1 MKIPT
6 IAPGKAAAANDLE
19 TAELDAKIS
28 PRTEGTFLSL
38 AAYQQRHRLSDEQ
51 LGKRLGSNGTYVS
64 RYRNNKFLGKIED
77 FEASIEQLLSREEL
91 MEGDE
96 GKLCEH
102 GFCVQPVTDF
112 LELVRNQRMMSVG
125 HGPAGRGKS
134 KACQLYASKH
144 KGTIYLH
151 VNAWAT
157 GRDRVIDDI
166 ARIAGVRRA
175 KSDKTMTDALLRILR
190 DSDRLLII
198 DNAQRLTE
206 SGRKWLADF
215 HDATRIGIALVGN
228 PEIED
233 QFLRNDQHASRL
245 GRCVDVTTISDT
257 KTTVLH
263 LLKSYLPEALNDKA
277 TQAEALDILRL
288 QDGGA
293 ARAVK
298 MHLRLAV
305 KIREGSPQT
314 ALSEAVKLARTQLV
328 HKAA

>member
-1 MKIPT
+1 MKERT
-6 IAPGKAAAANDLE
+6 IEPGKAAAANDSE
-19 TAELDAKIS
+19 TAATDARIM
-28 PRTEGTFLSL
+28 PRSEACFVRLQG
-38 AAYQQRHRLSDEQ
+38 YQTRNRLSDQQ
-51 LGKRLGSNGTYVS
+51 LGSRLGSNGTYVS
-64 RYRNNKFLGKIED
+64 RYRHNKFIGDLD
-77 FEASIEQLLSREEL
+77 AFEAAIEQLLAREEL
-91 MEGDE
+91 MDGDE
-96 GKLCEH
+96 GKLSDK
-102 GFCVQPVTDF
+102 GFCVEPVTDF
-112 LELVRNQRMMSVG
+112 LNLVRNQRMMGVG

-134 KACQLYASKH
+134 KACQLYTAGN

-175 KSDKTMTDALLRILR
+175 KSDKTMTDALLRVLR

-215 HDATRIGIALVGN
+215 HDATRIGIALIGN

-245 GRCVDVTTISDT
+245 GRCVDVTTITDT

-263 LLKSYLPEALNDKA
+263 LLKSYLPEAAEDKA
-277 TQAEALDILRL
+277 AQTEALAILKL
-288 QDGGA
+288 EDGGA

-314 ALSEAVKLARTQLV
+314 SLAEAVKLARTQLV

>member
-1 MKIPT
+1 MKT
-6 IAPGKAAAANDLE
+6 HHHGKAAAANDPE
-19 TAELDAKIS
+19 TAANDAARVML
-28 PRTEGTFLSL
+28 RTEGTFDRLQS
-38 AAYQQRHRLSDEQ
+38 YQTRNKLSDQQ
-51 LGKRLGSNGTYVS
+51 LGNRLGSNGTYVS
-64 RYRNNKFLGKIED
+64 RYRNNKFIGDLNE
-77 FEASIEQLLSREEL
+77 FEGRIEQLLAREEL

-96 GKLCEH
+96 GKLCEK
-102 GFCVQPVTDF
+102 GFCVQPVADF
-112 LELVRNQRMMSVG
+112 LDLVRNQRMMSVG

-134 KACQLYASKH
+134 KACQLYTAKN

-175 KSDKTMTDALLRILR
+175 KCDKSMTDALLRVLR

-215 HDATRIGIALVGN
+215 HDATRLGIALVGN

-245 GRCVDVTTISDT
+245 GRCVDITDITDT

-263 LLKSYLPEALNDKA
+263 LIKSYLPEAEDDKA
-277 TQAEALDILRL
+277 TQSEALTILR
-288 QDGGA
+288 QADGGA
-293 ARAVK
+293 ARALK
-298 MHLRLAV
+298 MHLRLAT

-314 ALSEAVKLARTQLV
+314 TPAEAVRLARTQLV

>member
-1 MKIPT
+1 MKTT
-6 IAPGKAAAANDLE
+6 IQPGKAAAANDSE
-19 TAELDAKIS
+19 AAALDAKVS
-28 PRTEGTFLSL
+28 LRTEACFVRLQS
-38 AAYQQRHRLSDEQ
+38 YQTRNKLSDQQ
-51 LGKRLGSNGTYVS
+51 LGNRLGSNGTYVS
-64 RYRNNKFLGKIED
+64 RYRNNKFIGDLEA
-77 FEASIEQLLSREEL
+77 FEASIEQLLAREEL
-91 MEGDE
+91 MDGDE
-96 GKLCEH
+96 GKLSER
-102 GFCVQPVTDF
+102 GFCVQPVAAF
-112 LELVRNQRMMSVG
+112 LDLVRNQKMMSVG
-125 HGPAGRGKS
+125 YGPAGRGKS
-134 KACQLYASKH
+134 KACQLYTAKN

-175 KSDKTMTDALLRILR
+175 KSDKTMTDALLRVLR

-245 GRCVDVTTISDT
+245 GRCVDVTDIADT
-257 KTTVLH
+257 KATVLH
-263 LLKSYLPEALNDKA
+263 LLQSYLPEAADDKA
-277 TQAEALDILRL
+277 TQTEALAILRL
-288 QDGGA
+288 EEGGA

-314 ALSEAVKLARTQLV
+314 SFAEAVQLARTQLV

>member
-1 MKIPT
+1 MKDTLLP
-6 IAPGKAAAANDLE
+6 PGKAAAANDPE
-19 TAELDAKIS
+19 AAELDAKFS
-28 PRTEGTFLSL
+28 PRSEGCFLRLQS
-38 AAYQQRHRLSDEQ
+38 YQSRNRLSDEQ

-64 RYRNNKFLGKIED
+64 RYRNNKFLGDISE
-77 FEASIEQLLSREEL
+77 FEGRAEQLLAREEL
-91 MEGDE
+91 MDGDE
-96 GKLCEH
+96 GKLSDK
-102 GFCVQPVTDF
+102 GFCVEPVNSF
-112 LELVRNQRMMSVG
+112 LNLVRNQRMMGVG
-125 HGPAGRGKS
+125 YGPAGRGKS
-134 KACQLYASKH
+134 KACQLYAAAH

-175 KSDKTMTDALLRILR
+175 KSDKTMTDSLLRVLR

-228 PEIED
+228 PEIEE

-245 GRCVDVTTISDT
+245 GRCVDVTAITDA

-263 LLKSYLPEALNDKA
+263 LLKSYLPDALEDKA
-277 TQAEALDILRL
+277 TQAEALAILRL
-288 QDGGA
+288 EDGGA

-298 MHLRLAV
+298 MHLRLAT

-314 ALSEAVKLARTQLV
+314 TPAEAVKLARTQLV